1 MNARPEMNAAAV
13 NLNDAIVDL
22 ARDIGSASKG
32 GYARVNDI
40 TGLVREEAV
49 RIDEAG
55 YVWENYRDTHRGGSI
70 RPVTRAVRKA
80 VFDAVCFAVA
90 RDIDFPEA
98 LNEAAGYRNRLIVR
112 PGVPAVRVAA

>member
-55 YVWENYRDTHRGGSI
+55 YVWENYRDTHRGGSY
-70 RPVTRAVRKA
+70 RPVTRNVRKA
-80 VFDAVCFAVA
+80 VFAAVCFAA
-90 RDIDFPEA
+90 ERGIDFAAA
-98 LNEAAGYRNRLIVR
+98 LDDAAGYQNRLVVR